1 MKWRQALVLAA
12 LGAACVSPAKWARP
26 VSAPLDRLLKNAEVK
41 VKAEPKS
48 AFAHYL
54 VGRLRSLAYAYDSN
68 EVQVYDPD
76 KTPRF
81 PPFQGVQ
88 VPFSRRD
95 RKLTAKT
102 QAHLISSI
110 GHYARAT
117 ELEPSNGL
125 YWLGYAWMLEQGA
138 LWAGQLPK
146 KAATGWP
153 TDTSVLGWEAAAGQ
167 AYRKAYFK
175 TKASDL
181 KKGNRTMSANATISL
196 EAIDALMRLYN
207 AKQLKLDDA
216 LLADMRAHEKKVA
229 DLPTMTTPIVFALA
243 PATPYSAID
252 NPKARVKFDL
262 DGGGIARRW
271 SWITPRGAFLVW
283 HPLNDGKV
291 DSGRELF
298 GNATFWM
305 FFRNGYEALASLDDN
320 LDGEL
325 MGWELRFIAAWRDIN
340 SNGISE
346 PGEVKPLSAFGISAI
361 RCRPEGRIGN
371 VWFKKQGLV
380 LANGSTLPT
389 YDWVAKR
396 R

>member
-1 MKWRQALVLAA
+1 MKWRFALIALAA
-12 LGAACVSPAKWARP
+12 VTTSIVAAKWARP
-26 VSAPLDRLLKNAEVK
+26 VSAPLDRLLKNAEAK
-41 VKAEPKS
+41 LKAEPKS
-48 AFAHYL
+48 AYAFYL

-68 EVQVYDPD
+68 QVEVYDPD
-76 KTPRF
+76 KSPRF
-81 PPFQGVQ
+81 PPYAGVQ

-95 RKLTAKT
+95 RKLNAKT

-110 GHYARAT
+110 GHYKKAT

-138 LWAGQLPK
+138 LWAAQLPK

-153 TDTSVLGWEAAAGQ
+153 ADVGTLGWHAAAGQ
-167 AYRKAYFK
+167 AYRKAFL
-175 TKASDL
+175 KAKDADA
-181 KKGNRTMSANATISL
+181 KRTSRFISANATVSL
-196 EAIDALMRLYN
+196 EAIDALIRLN
-207 AKQLKLDDA
+207 DAKQIKLDSA
-216 LLADMRAHEKKVA
+216 LLSEMKAHEKKIA
-229 DLPTMTTPIVFALA
+229 SQPIMKTPIVFPLEAG
-243 PATPYSAID
+243 TPFGAID
-252 NPKARVKFDL
+252 NPKAKVKFDL

-271 SWITPRGAFLVW
+271 SWITPRAAFLVW

-325 MGWELRFIAAWRDIN
+325 RGWELRFIAAWRDIN

-346 PGEVKPLSAFGISAI
+346 PGEVRPLRAYGIEAI
-361 RCRPEGRIGN
+361 RCRPDGKVGN
-371 VWFKKQGLV
+371 VWFKKQGMV
-380 LANGSTLPT
+380 RTNGSTLPT